1 LCHYPGAAPSRR
13 SATHTSNE
21 DEAVNHAIYIVDGM
35 MCVMD
40 EDGNGYDAHE
50 LTGYR
55 DAKRQIQKWTAEYAI
70 DVAASYRL
78 LSEHFTAR
86 K

>member
-1 LCHYPGAAPSRR
+1 M
-13 SATHTSNE
+13 
-21 DEAVNHAIYIVDGM
+21 NHEIYIIDGM

-55 DAKRQIQKWTAEYAI
+55 DAKRQIQKWTTEYVI
-70 DVAASYRL
+70 DVAAAYRL
-78 LSEHFTAR
+78 LSAYFTAC